1 MPRGGKR
8 AGAGR
13 KRAASSKESNFST
26 RITADLRARLQRE
39 AKYRGHSLSRE
50 IERRLEESVQSERQ
64 DVWGKARDLGL
75 ALLVNRVTQAIGAHT
90 GENWVVNDYTF
101 RAVRA
106 AAEELF
112 RILDAEMASPG
123 RDPTVPAKIAEL
135 EKLGDAY
142 VKTPEEIGRSIANG
156 TWYWVMTLEM
166 PADLS
171 RSVNPAHRILANMRG
186 HLGIRAAKN

>member
-13 KRAASSKESNFST
+13 KRAASSKSSNFST
-26 RITADLRARLQRE
+26 RIKPDLRARLERE

-64 DVWGKARDLGL
+64 DMWGEPHDFGL
-75 ALLVNRVTQAIGAHT
+75 ALLVNRITQAIEAHT

-112 RILDAEMASPG
+112 RILDAEMAPPG
-123 RDPTVPAKIAEL
+123 RDRTVPAKIAEL
-135 EKLGDAY
+135 EKMGDAY
-142 VKTPEEIGRSIANG
+142 IKTPEEIGRSIANG

-171 RSVNPAHRILANMRG
+171 RSVNQAHRILANMRG
-186 HLGIRAAKN
+186 YLRIKAAKS